1 MARTKPLPHADIG
14 AISTLH
20 DPVRARL
27 YAAVRQA
34 GEPVTREDAAAQAGI
49 SRKLAAFHLEKLVDA
64 GLLESRVDERVPRRV
79 GPLVERQPVDE
90 QGHRGLKPRT
100 RGQA

>member
-14 AISTLH
+14 AISMLE

-64 GLLESRVDERVPRRV
+64 GCSSRKPTSGSRVASAGRRR
-79 GPLVERQPVDE
+79 PTSPCS
-90 QGHRGLKPRT
+90 T
-100 RGQA
+100 R